1 PSGAK
6 LPIKVLLQPG
16 SRGLSSLRTQYERPL
31 VMLMAVVG
39 LVLLIACA
47 NVMNLL
53 MARASVRGKEI
64 AVRQALGGGRTR
76 LVRQMLVESML
87 LAAGGAALGMA
98 LAYWV
103 DHALVALAP
112 QQIKGSELTVN
123 VYRDVNPDWRVL
135 LFTLGITILV
145 ALLSGLAP
153 AIRSARQDMGRSL
166 QGNSSV
172 R

>member
-1 PSGAK
+1 
-6 LPIKVLLQPG
+6 
-16 SRGLSSLRTQYERPL
+16 
-31 VMLMAVVG
+31 
-39 LVLLIACA
+39 
-47 NVMNLL
+47 
-53 MARASVRGKEI
+53 
-64 AVRQALGGGRTR
+64 
-76 LVRQMLVESML
+76 
-87 LAAGGAALGMA
+87 LGMA

-153 AIRSARQDMGRSL
+153 AIRSTRQDMGRAL

-172 R
+172 RAPGRFSLANALVVAQVALSLALLIGAGLFLRSLDNLKSVNPGFHPEQIILMTVDLTW